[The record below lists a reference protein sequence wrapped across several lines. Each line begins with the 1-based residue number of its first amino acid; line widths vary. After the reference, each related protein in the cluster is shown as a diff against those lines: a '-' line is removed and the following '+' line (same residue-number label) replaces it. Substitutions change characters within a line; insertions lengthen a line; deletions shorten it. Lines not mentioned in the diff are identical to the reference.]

1 MRGARALG
9 LVLAFIAGLSALVV
23 GCGET
28 RRGTGEECL
37 RNDDCLSGVCSSR
50 VCVGSSPQVG
60 SPAAPQGDDGAEG
73 DAGGTLPAQD
83 AGPKDAK
90 GG

>member
-1 MRGARALG
+1 VRGARAVG
-9 LVLAFIAGLSALVV
+9 GVLAFIAGLLALAG

-37 RNDDCLSGVCSSR
+37 RNDDCLSGVCGSR
-50 VCVGSSPQVG
+50 VCAGSSPQVG
-60 SPAAPQGDDGAEG
+60 SPAAPQGDDAEES
-73 DAGGTLPAQD
+73 DAGGTVPVQD

>member
-1 MRGARALG
+1 MRGSRAVPVMAMIGVAAL
-9 LVLAFIAGLSALVV
+9 LWAFA

-37 RNDDCLSGVCSSR
+37 RNDDCLSGVCSAR

-60 SPAAPQGDDGAEG
+60 SPAAPQSEDEPAT
-73 DAGGTLPAQD
+73 DASVVPVQD

>member
-1 MRGARALG
+1 MCNRRAVVVF
-9 LVLAFIAGLSALVV
+9 LVLAASLLGLAN

-37 RNDDCLSGVCSSR
+37 RNDDCLSGVCSAR

-60 SPAAPQGDDGAEG
+60 SPAAPQSDDEAET
-73 DAGGTLPAQD
+73 DAGGTVPVQD